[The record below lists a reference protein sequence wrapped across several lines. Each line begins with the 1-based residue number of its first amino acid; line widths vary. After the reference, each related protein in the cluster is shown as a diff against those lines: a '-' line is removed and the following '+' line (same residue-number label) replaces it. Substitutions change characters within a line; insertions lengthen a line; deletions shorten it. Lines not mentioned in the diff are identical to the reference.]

1 VRELLA
7 PRWLAAHVVVVVVA
21 VVFVNLGLWQ
31 LGRLEE
37 RQLENTVGE
46 ARYLADPIALND
58 LLAATQASD
67 VDSLEYR
74 RVIVDGAFIPSQ
86 EVLIRS
92 QVYRGEAGFHVITP
106 LLHRSGVVLVNRG
119 WVPLVLDQVPVTQAP
134 PPVGKVEVRGWLSL
148 TEERGPLGP
157 EDPAGGRLTTM
168 NRIDIDRIQQQI
180 ISPLAP
186 LVINLLEDGEA
197 GIPIAIAAPTF
208 EDEGPHLAYAIQW
221 FGFALI
227 GIVGYF
233 FLIRRTVKRSG

>member
-1 VRELLA
+1 MRELLA
-7 PRWLAAHVVVVVVA
+7 PKWLAAHVVVVVVA

-31 LGRLEE
+31 LNRLEE

-46 ARYLADPIALND
+46 ARYLADPVPLAE
-58 LLAATQASD
+58 LLSGAGAD
-67 VDSLEYR
+67 IDSLEYR
-74 RVIVDGAFIPSQ
+74 RATTEGVYQPED

-106 LLHRSGVVLVNRG
+106 LVGESEAVLANRG
-119 WVPLVLDQVPVTQAP
+119 WVPLVLDQVPVSQAP
-134 PPVGKVEVRGWLSL
+134 PSTSQVVVEGWLSL

-168 NRIDIDRIQQQI
+168 NRIDIDRIQQQVDY
-180 ISPLAP
+180 PLAP
-186 LVINLLEDGEA
+186 VVINVSEDGEA

-208 EDEGPHLAYAIQW
+208 DDEGPHLAYAIQW